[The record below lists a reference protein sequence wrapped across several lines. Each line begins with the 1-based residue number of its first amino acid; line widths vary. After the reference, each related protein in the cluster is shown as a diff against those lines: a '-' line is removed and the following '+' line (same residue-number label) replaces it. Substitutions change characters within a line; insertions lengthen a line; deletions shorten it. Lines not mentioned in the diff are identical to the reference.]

1 MTSPTYQRV
10 YSNLYKDSVAL
21 MAISSQ
27 LQKMDGVDAA
37 SVVMATPA
45 NRENLT
51 HAGLSDT
58 AEAGPNDLLVAVRG
72 DEAACEQAL
81 ELADRLLAEQP
92 PADSGSQGRA
102 EQALTSI
109 RTALAKD
116 AAIDLALISVPG
128 QYAGAETLK
137 ALRSGL
143 HVMLFSDNVPVAT
156 ELEAKRYAA
165 AHDLLLMGPDCG
177 TALVNGVPLGFANA
191 VRRGAIGVVGA
202 SGTGM
207 QEITSRI
214 HQLGEGVSQALGTGG
229 HDLSEQVGGIST
241 LQALRALDADE
252 NTQVIVLVSK
262 PPAPSV
268 AEKVLGEVGKLST
281 PTVVIFVGAD
291 GSQSS
296 TAGITFAHTLAGAAE
311 RAVAVLRGESVE
323 PESTTLPS
331 KRQDQLAEL
340 VTRQN
345 AGQRYLR
352 GIFSGGTFCYEA
364 QQLCRSAGITAHSN
378 TPVAGNLQLADIWSS
393 RDHTIID
400 MGDDDFTRGRPH
412 PMIDP
417 TLRNERLLAEFGDPA
432 TAVLL
437 FDVVLGYGSATD
449 PIPALLEVLDR
460 CREIAAAGGRFLPVV
475 VHVCGTDDDP
485 QVRSTV
491 VAALTKADV
500 IVADSNAEAAQ
511 MAAFLITQVDSPQL
525 ITSGKE

>member
-1 MTSPTYQRV
+1 MSSSTYHRV

-51 HAGLSDT
+51 HAGLTDT

-72 DEAACEQAL
+72 EEAACEQAL
-81 ELADRLLAEQP
+81 DQSDRLLAEQP
-92 PADSGSQGRA
+92 ADDASSGGESER
-102 EQALTSI
+102 LPTSI
-109 RTALAKD
+109 RTALTRD
-116 AAIDLALISVPG
+116 ASIDLALISVPG
-128 QYAGAETLK
+128 RYAGAETLK

-143 HVMLFSDNVPVAT
+143 HVMLFSDNVPVEL
-156 ELEAKRYAA
+156 ELEAKQYAVD
-165 AHDLLLMGPDCG
+165 HDLLMMGPDCG
-177 TALVNGVPLGFANA
+177 TALINGIPLGFANA
-191 VRRGAIGVVGA
+191 VRRGRIGVVGA

-241 LQALRALDADE
+241 VHALHALDADE
-252 NTQVIVLVSK
+252 DTQVIVLVSK
-262 PPAPSV
+262 PPAGRV
-268 AEKVLGEVGKLST
+268 AEKVLDVVGKLST
-281 PTVVIFVGAD
+281 PAVVIFVGAAASD
-291 GSQSS
+291 SNPP
-296 TAGITFAHTLAGAAE
+296 GITFARTLAGAAE
-311 RAVAVLRGESVE
+311 RAVAVLRGELAE
-323 PESTTLPS
+323 PEPTHLPTQIQE
-331 KRQDQLAEL
+331 RLTDL
-340 VTRQN
+340 VSHEN
-345 AGQRYLR
+345 PGQRYLR

-364 QQLCRSAGITAHSN
+364 QQLCRSAGIMAHSN
-378 TPVAGNLQLADIWSS
+378 TPIAGNVKLDDIWSS
-393 RDHTIID
+393 REHTIID

-417 TLRNERLLAEFGDPA
+417 TLRNERLLAEADDPG

-437 FDVVLGYGSATD
+437 FDVVLGYGAASD
-449 PIPALLEVLDR
+449 PTPALLDVLGR
-460 CREIAAAGGRFLPVV
+460 CRATAAAAGRFLPVV

-485 QVRSTV
+485 QGRSAV
-491 VAALTKADV
+491 VQTLREADV

-511 MAAFLITQVDSPQL
+511 MAAFLITHVQSSQL
-525 ITSGKE
+525 VTSGKE